1 MKKKLILIAFT
12 FISLILITG
21 CGEKKND
28 RVTIMNDLIGTWEY
42 QVNTTNKT
50 VLKLKTIYSFDN
62 NYNFTY
68 KTVALLK
75 NGKEM
80 KMNDATGTYELDM
93 DAKKIKLT
101 FDDEKKDKD
110 IIKELSY
117 KYDNNKFLLNP
128 NKDGKETYQK
138 K

>member
-50 VLKLKTIYSFDN
+50 VLKLKTVYSFDN

-68 KTVALLK
+68 KTVAVLK

-110 IIKELSY
+110 IIKELPY
-117 KYDNNKFLLNP
+117 KYDNNKFLLSP